1 MAAADFQWT
10 SCARLRKFRVLI
22 STPRAKRSTRPF
34 CSPHPHAPPSAYL
47 SPLRQSPPGPT
58 SLNPHLHPPSQEPA
72 GLPRGAP
79 SLSQSPD
86 TLSRDTLPCLRNPCL
101 SLSEWCPA
109 SRNPNVLYLL
119 SRFLFLQEGGL
130 VFHFTQKRRSLSQLW
145 PFHSCF

>member
-72 GLPRGAP
+72 GLPGVPPRCPRVRTPSQGTP
-79 SLSQSPD
+79 SLVLGIPVFH
-86 TLSRDTLPCLRNPCL
+86 CLNDVQRLETPMFCIF
-101 SLSEWCPA
+101 C
-109 SRNPNVLYLL
+109 
-119 SRFLFLQEGGL
+119 L
-130 VFHFTQKRRSLSQLW
+130 VFYFFRKEG
-145 PFHSCF
+145 